1 MEAAVLSAA
10 VSGVLK
16 IVGNKLAPLLVKE
29 YSSIVG
35 VNKDLQKL
43 HAQVVEINN
52 WLENKGDKVTRNNP
66 SSSWLKEWKD
76 IAYAV
81 DDVVDEF
88 QLETEKHEV
97 CGDGGIVYKYTYKN
111 PESIIIQCKAASKV
125 KKIKKRL
132 AEFVKQRTD
141 FSAITNS
148 LLASNS
154 VPCTGKKTGAKLS
167 LPNVDEASVLGRD
180 QEKHQIISKLIEAN
194 DQQKIK
200 IVSVIGLGGSG
211 KTTLAQLVFNDG
223 NDIEKHFKVRRWVHV
238 SQEFDVEELI
248 KKLFEAISGEK
259 SEHCPVQKM
268 SEKISEEL
276 SKKRFLLVLD
286 DVWTE
291 DRFQWEEFMVHLKRG
306 APGSAILLT
315 TRNRKVAET
324 VGSTYQLDL
333 PFLSEDDSWKL
344 FQKSLVVPAKG
355 LEVGFVE
362 VGTKIVKK
370 CGGVPLA
377 IKALAGVLHGKE
389 RIEQWQ
395 AVRDNNLLDVEGQ
408 EGRVSTCLRLSY
420 LNLPS
425 HLKQCFTICSLF
437 PKGYQIEKEQLIDLW
452 IAHDMITPVDDGV
465 DYLEGYECFNSLVQM
480 AFLQDVHESYNG
492 RVRCTMHDLVHDL
505 ARSIMDDEISLD
517 VPKQPASSTKNCRYF
532 SLTEW
537 PRNYL
542 PKNHFEK
549 ARAVYV
555 DRGDDLI
562 FGKALKN
569 ARHLRSV
576 DFMWTKAVP
585 IAIFQLKNLKYL
597 NMSGLGCSALPEVI
611 SNVWSLQALHVPD
624 SDIVSLPES
633 IGRLQKLRI
642 LNLSGCGSLE
652 SLPDSIGDCHMI
664 SSIALRNCTSLTV
677 LPNSIG
683 RNKRLRVLRLGN
695 TKIERLPSSITTLEN
710 LECLDLCY
718 CYKLVELPECFGNLK
733 KLEVLNLEGCRSL
746 RAMPVGIGQ
755 LPRLQTS
762 MSLFVAGEGEKS
774 ARISELGNA
783 AWISG
788 NLTIRGVENV
798 TDPDDAQ
805 QACLKQKTNLQ
816 CLDLE
821 WECERENDLDN
832 VNAELEQ
839 AVLDGLEPP
848 SGIKRLDIRGCAG
861 GQYARWMLKQAG
873 GGAQGPPQFTCLT
886 VMRLSWLVN
895 IKHLEGLV
903 ELPCLEELELRY
915 MRSLESISGGPFPS
929 LVKLSMW
936 GLDRLREVWMVTERM
951 TLAGGEEGGGCSNH
965 LGRLQIGS
973 RLSHLSIWQCP
984 ELIVKPYL
992 PSSLEY
998 LKLYRSNEQQLSLGQ
1013 GSSCSS
1019 SFQPCFSFS
1028 HLKELGLGNLTKL
1041 SSASPSKLGSGH
1053 GWDLLQHMMALES
1066 LNIIDC
1072 DGLTELPESMRS
1084 LTSLQSLRIQ
1094 RCYNLFI
1101 LPEWIGELRSLQEMN
1116 ILDCHSLSS
1125 LPQSMGHLTSLR
1137 YLRIEECSKLRS
1149 LGELRSRCRLSSLPQ
1164 STCHLTS
1171 LQELRIERCDALHQ
1185 LPEWLGELRS
1195 LREFRID
1202 HLPGLTCLPLSM
1214 CLLTSLE
1221 KLQIINC
1228 DALHQLPE
1236 WLGELRSLREFWIS
1250 ELPGLTCLPQSMCRL
1265 TSLEELYM
1273 ETCAGIKSLP
1283 ESLGEL
1289 RSLRVFGIWGLPGL
1303 TCLPQSMCRLT
1314 SLEQL
1319 RILNCPGIK
1328 SLPEWIKGL
1337 TALRSLIIH
1346 DCPDLARRCER
1357 GKGEDWHL
1365 ISHIPFIW
1373 IR

>member
-10 VSGVLK
+10 VSGVLR
-16 IVGNKLAPLLVKE
+16 IVGNKLAPLLIKE

-52 WLENKGDKVTRNNP
+52 WLENKRDKVTRNNP

-97 CGDGGIVYKYTYKN
+97 CGDGGIVYKYMYKN
-111 PESIIIQCKAASKV
+111 PESIIFQCKAASKV

-148 LLASNS
+148 LLDSNS
-154 VPCTGKKTGAKLS
+154 VPRTGKKTGAELS

-276 SKKRFLLVLD
+276 SEKRFLLVLD
-286 DVWTE
+286 DVWTK

-395 AVRDNNLLDVEGQ
+395 AVRENNLLDVEGQ
-408 EGRVSTCLRLSY
+408 EGRVSACLRLSY

-437 PKGYQIEKEQLIDLW
+437 PKGYQIKKEQLIDLW

-480 AFLQDVHESYNG
+480 AFLQNVHESYNG

-517 VPKQPASSTKNCRYF
+517 VPKQPASSTKNYRYF

-576 DFMWTKAVP
+576 DFMWTEAVP

-597 NMSGLGCSALPEVI
+597 NMPGIGCSALPEAI
-611 SNVWSLQALHVPD
+611 SNVWSLQALHVLY

-633 IGRLQKLRI
+633 IGRLQRLRT
-642 LNLSGCGSLE
+642 LNLSCCERLD

-664 SSIALRNCTSLTV
+664 SSIDLWGCKNLRV
-677 LPNSIG
+677 LPNSVG
-683 RNKRLRVLRLGN
+683 RNKRLRVLRLGY

-710 LECLDLCY
+710 LECLDLVFCN
-718 CYKLVELPECFGNLK
+718 KLVELPECFGNLK
-733 KLEVLNLEGCRSL
+733 KLEILNLEGCESL

-755 LPRLQTS
+755 LHRLQS
-762 MSLFVAGEGEKS
+762 MSLFVVGEGEKS
-774 ARISELGNA
+774 ARISELGNVA
-783 AWISG
+783 TISG
-788 NLTIRGVENV
+788 NLTIISVENV

-805 QACLKQKTNLQ
+805 RACLKQKTNLQ
-816 CLDLE
+816 CLDLK
-821 WECERENDLDN
+821 WGWVNDLDY
-832 VNAELEQ
+832 VNFELEQ
-839 AVLDGLEPP
+839 AILDGLEPP
-848 SGIKRLDIRGCAG
+848 SGIKRLNICGYAG
-861 GQYARWMLKQAG
+861 MQFARWMLKQAG
-873 GGAQGPPQFTCLT
+873 GGEHGAPQFTCLT
-886 VMRLSWLVN
+886 VMRLSGLGN

-903 ELPCLEELELRY
+903 ELPCLGELELQH
-915 MRSLESISGGPFPS
+915 MRSLESISGGPFPL
-929 LVKLSMW
+929 LVKLRME
-936 GLDRLREVWMVTERM
+936 GLDRLREVWMETERS

-965 LGRLQIGS
+965 
-973 RLSHLSIWQCP
+973 
-984 ELIVKPYL
+984 
-992 PSSLEY
+992 
-998 LKLYRSNEQQLSLGQ
+998 
-1013 GSSCSS
+1013 
-1019 SFQPCFSFS
+1019 
-1028 HLKELGLGNLTKL
+1028 
-1041 SSASPSKLGSGH
+1041 
-1053 GWDLLQHMMALES
+1053 
-1066 LNIIDC
+1066 
-1072 DGLTELPESMRS
+1072 
-1084 LTSLQSLRIQ
+1084 
-1094 RCYNLFI
+1094 
-1101 LPEWIGELRSLQEMN
+1101 
-1116 ILDCHSLSS
+1116 
-1125 LPQSMGHLTSLR
+1125 
-1137 YLRIEECSKLRS
+1137 
-1149 LGELRSRCRLSSLPQ
+1149 
-1164 STCHLTS
+1164 
-1171 LQELRIERCDALHQ
+1171 
-1185 LPEWLGELRS
+1185 
-1195 LREFRID
+1195 
-1202 HLPGLTCLPLSM
+1202 
-1214 CLLTSLE
+1214 
-1221 KLQIINC
+1221 
-1228 DALHQLPE
+1228 
-1236 WLGELRSLREFWIS
+1236 
-1250 ELPGLTCLPQSMCRL
+1250 
-1265 TSLEELYM
+1265 
-1273 ETCAGIKSLP
+1273 
-1283 ESLGEL
+1283 
-1289 RSLRVFGIWGLPGL
+1289 
-1303 TCLPQSMCRLT
+1303 
-1314 SLEQL
+1314 
-1319 RILNCPGIK
+1319 
-1328 SLPEWIKGL
+1328 
-1337 TALRSLIIH
+1337 
-1346 DCPDLARRCER
+1346 
-1357 GKGEDWHL
+1357 
-1365 ISHIPFIW
+1365 
-1373 IR
+1373 